1 MPACIDNDND
11 SYGVNCSA
19 GADCDDNNSSV
30 HPGAAEMCNG
40 IDDDCDGQTDE
51 GCTACVDND
60 SDGYGVNCSAGTD
73 CDDNNS
79 AIHAPVS
86 YYRDAD
92 GDGYGDADNASEF
105 CSLTAPAGFVTDNA
119 DCDDTDDFLYDICPD
134 CTVKVIPKALGWF
147 LGEKQKNRT
156 LLVIGKKGTVF
167 DANTAVRWETD
178 AIKVLSRKVF
188 FKRFMLMKVSIDGAA
203 LDKGEYRALIGEC
216 TGKLTLVK

>member
-1 MPACIDNDND
+1 
-11 SYGVNCSA
+11 
-19 GADCDDNNSSV
+19 
-30 HPGAAEMCNG
+30 
-40 IDDDCDGQTDE
+40 
-51 GCTACVDND
+51 
-60 SDGYGVNCSAGTD
+60 
-73 CDDNNS
+73 
-79 AIHAPVS
+79 
-86 YYRDAD
+86 
-92 GDGYGDADNASEF
+92 
-105 CSLTAPAGFVTDNA
+105 VTDNA

-216 TGKLTLVK
+216 TGKLTLAK